1 LKRSAEREG
10 LYMQL
15 FNRVRIGLVRLDV
28 VMRVWPPTNNRDP
41 QANGGLRPS
50 FTASLIECRDK
61 YRLSEKEM
69 AYLSGLM

>member
-1 LKRSAEREG
+1 LKRSAERES

-15 FNRVRIGLVRLDV
+15 FNRVRIDLVRPGDV
-28 VMRVWPPTNNRDP
+28 ICVARNNNKNP
-41 QANGGLRPS
+41 QANGGVRPS
-50 FTASLIECRDK
+50 FSATLLEFHYK